1 MTPGLEPSRETEL
14 PSPLRALRSRNFR
27 LFYIGQGASLGGMWV
42 QMVAQ
47 SWLMYRLTDSAAA
60 VAAVFL
66 AQQGPGLVIGP
77 IAGALAD
84 RYPKRR
90 MLVMA
95 QAGTAVPTFVLAAI
109 TLAGVVAA
117 WHVILLAFLAG
128 LARAFEIPI
137 RQSFIPSLV
146 EREDLPNA
154 IGLNSILFN
163 LARLTGPAAG
173 GIVIAFAGEGWC
185 FLANGVSYLFVI
197 AALLAIRVADAPA
210 RPRGG
215 SSLLSEVVEG
225 LSYVKSQPVLWALLG
240 GLATAS
246 LAGMPYTV
254 LLPSFAERVLDAG
267 PEVYGLLTS
276 AVGIGAMVS
285 AVVLAVR
292 KSPDGLDR
300 WVVACG
306 VAFGLALTLFSRTTS
321 IPSAVA
327 SLALIGGSFMFM
339 QTGVNTL
346 LQLAAPDEL
355 RGRVMSL
362 HSALFLGI
370 LPLGGLVAGAIADR
384 FGEPL
389 VLACGGGL
397 VVAGAAFFGSI
408 LLRAEPLKSHTADPQ
423 ARARLRT

>member
-1 MTPGLEPSRETEL
+1 
-14 PSPLRALRSRNFR
+14 
-27 LFYIGQGASLGGMWV
+27 MWV

-95 QAGTAVPTFVLAAI
+95 QAGTAAPTFVLAAI
-109 TLAGVVAA
+109 TLAGVVEA
-117 WHVILLAFLAG
+117 WHVIGLAFLAG
-128 LARAFEIPI
+128 LSRAFEIPI
-137 RQSFIPSLV
+137 RQAFIPSLV

-173 GIVIAFAGEGWC
+173 GIVIALAGEGWC

-210 RPRGG
+210 RPRDG

-306 VAFGLALTLFSRTTS
+306 VAFGLALTLFSQTTS

-327 SLALIGGSFMFM
+327 SLALIGASFMFM

-384 FGEPL
+384 VGEPL

-397 VVAGAAFFGSI
+397 VFAGAAFFGSI
-408 LLRAEPLKSHTADPQ
+408 LLRAEPLKPHPADHQP
-423 ARARLRT
+423 